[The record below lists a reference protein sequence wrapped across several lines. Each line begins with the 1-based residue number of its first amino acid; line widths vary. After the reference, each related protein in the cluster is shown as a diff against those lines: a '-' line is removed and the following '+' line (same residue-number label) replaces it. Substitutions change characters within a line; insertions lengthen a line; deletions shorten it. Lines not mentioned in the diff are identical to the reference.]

1 MKMSGKKD
9 FKRFD
14 VWLVEL
20 NPTRGSEI
28 SKTCPAV
35 IISPDSPN
43 KFLNTVLVAQLTH
56 TVKSYP
62 TRLDC
67 LFNNEK
73 GQIATDQLR
82 AVDKSRLTTRL
93 GVIDKE
99 TAKKLCNLLVENFR
113 Y

>member
-1 MKMSGKKD
+1 MSGKKD

-28 SKTCPAV
+28 SKTRPAV
-35 IISPDSPN
+35 IISSDSPN
-43 KFLNTVLVAQLTH
+43 KFLNTVLVAPLTH

-73 GQIATDQLR
+73 GKVAIDQIR
-82 AVDKSRLTTRL
+82 AVDKSRLTKKL
-93 GVIDKE
+93 GMIDKK
-99 TAKKLCNLLVENFR
+99 TAERLCDLLVENFR

>member
-1 MKMSGKKD
+1 MSGKKS

-20 NPTRGSEI
+20 NSTRGSEV
-28 SKTCPAV
+28 SKTRPAV
-35 IISPDSPN
+35 IVSPDSPN
-43 KFLNTVLVAQLTH
+43 KFLNTVLIAPLTH

-73 GQIATDQLR
+73 GQIATDQIR
-82 AVDKSRLTTRL
+82 AVDKSRLTKKL

-99 TAKKLCNLLVENFR
+99 TSKELCDLLIESFK